1 MVNELD
7 VEKVAL
13 KNAIEHDGKAD
24 EKTVLSKLI
33 GSDKSLLKEMNSL
46 RNTVAATVLS
56 VNSLDKDSQIKRA
69 SELGLSLESE
79 KKEETFD
86 LRPLPNVD
94 RRIVLRLPP
103 EPSGYMHL
111 GHAISGMINYL
122 YKEKY
127 DGMLW
132 LRFEDT
138 NPNLVREDFV
148 DSFESGYE
156 WLGIKWD
163 KKKFISNDMD
173 IIYSYA
179 EKLIKERK
187 AYLCTCEQAK
197 IKEDRF
203 NGIECKCRSRS
214 IDDNLALFNSAKKGE
229 FKPGQIV
236 VRIKGDMRSK
246 DFSLRDPTIFR
257 VIDTD
262 YKPYHLWPLY
272 DFANTIE
279 DHLCGVTHVL
289 RSNEFKTSLQDYI
302 RLTLGFKSPQVIQF
316 SRYNFEGT
324 PFSKRKIRALIKEGK
339 IDSWD
344 DIRLPTVSAIRR
356 RGIQP
361 DAIKEFTLRARYSSS
376 SHEYS
381 WDLLFTLNRRILDPK
396 VKRLFFVPSP
406 ILLEVEGVEEK
417 EVSLKFHPSENMGE
431 RRIRID
437 GKFYIP
443 FDDIADMNEGDEL
456 RLKELFTV
464 KIKEK
469 MKNKI
474 LAEISSYEH
483 KGQEKIVQWVTE
495 DNLNVNVV
503 LIGKLLNE
511 DGSYNPNSIKMV
523 DGVAEASVG
532 DLKERDIIQFERFG
546 FCILDNKP
554 ENKFI
559 FISR

>member
-1 MVNELD
+1 MINQ
-7 VEKVAL
+7 VEVERAAL

-33 GSDKSLLKEMNSL
+33 GSNKGLLKELDALKKAVADEVARINSL
-46 RNTVAATVLS
+46 T
-56 VNSLDKDSQIKRA
+56 KDSQIKKA
-69 SELGLSLESE
+69 GELGLSLESE

-86 LRPLPNVD
+86 LRPLPNVG
-94 RRIVLRLPP
+94 RKIVLRLPP

-138 NPNLVREDFV
+138 NPNLVREEFV
-148 DSFESGYE
+148 ESFESGYK

-163 KKKFISNDMD
+163 QKKFVSNDMD

-179 EKLIKERK
+179 ERLIKEDK
-187 AYLCTCEQAK
+187 VYVCTCEQAK
-197 IKEDRF
+197 VKDDRF
-203 NGIECKCRSRS
+203 NGRECKCRSRS
-214 IDDNLALFNSAKKGE
+214 VDENLSLFNSAKDGKFKSGE
-229 FKPGQIV
+229 IIV
-236 VRIKGDMRSK
+236 RLKGDMKSK

-257 VIDTD
+257 IIETD
-262 YKPYHLWPLY
+262 YKSYHLWPLY

-279 DHLCGVTHVL
+279 DHICGVTHVL

-302 RLTLGFKSPQVIQF
+302 RSILKFESPEVIQF

-339 IDSWD
+339 IDNWG

-361 DAIKEFTLRARYSSS
+361 EAIKEFTLRARYSTA

-396 VKRLFFVPSP
+396 SRRLFFVPSP
-406 ILLEVEGVEEK
+406 ILLEVDGAEEK
-417 EVSLKFHPSENMGE
+417 DVSLKFHPSENLGE
-431 RRIRID
+431 RKVHID
-437 GKFYIP
+437 GKFYVP
-443 FDDIADMNEGDEL
+443 FDDIDSMKEGEEF
-456 RLKELFTV
+456 RLKELYTV
-464 KIKEK
+464 KIK
-469 MKNKI
+469 NKLKDKI
-474 LAEISSYEH
+474 VAEISSYEH
-483 KGQEKIVQWVTE
+483 KGEEKIVQWVTV
-495 DNLNVNVV
+495 DNVHISVIFV
-503 LIGKLLNE
+503 GKLLNE
-511 DGSYNPNSIKMV
+511 DNSFNPNSIKV
-523 DGVAEASVG
+523 VEGLAESSVK
-532 DLKERDIIQFERFG
+532 DLKEEDIIQFERFG
-546 FCILDNKP
+546 FCILNKKS